1 MDDTEKTE
9 KKNKKDDDIPWHP
22 AFVVALQATL
32 IEYKDALDYRF
43 EHPLTSDPLR
53 IDILVIKKRPET
65 VVKKQIAEIF
75 RRENIFE
82 YKSPTD
88 YLSIDEFHKA
98 LSRLH
103 LYKALTKNVNIPDLT
118 LSFVVTVHPREL
130 FRHLH
135 DTLGYTSEERHPG
148 IFVIT
153 GGMIPIQIINSIK
166 LSEDENHWLRNL
178 TRKLSKPEQD
188 LKWLRRL
195 KKEYDSVLDLS
206 AYLYAIVEA
215 NRQRLNKEE
224 TDMLWSA
231 EICKTFEELGWTEK
245 WMEKG
250 IEKGKLETA
259 HAMFAEGDSPEKIS
273 RVTKIPLNTLK
284 KKLSIQ

>member
-1 MDDTEKTE
+1 MTDTENTKE
-9 KKNKKDDDIPWHP
+9 IPWHP

-53 IDILVIKKRPET
+53 IDILVIKKRPEV

-82 YKSPTD
+82 YKSPSD

-103 LYKALTKNVNIPDLT
+103 LYKALTKNVDIPDLT
-118 LSFVVTVHPREL
+118 LSFVVTAQPREL
-130 FRHLH
+130 FRHLR
-135 DTLGYTSEERHPG
+135 DTLGYAAEERHPG
-148 IFVIT
+148 IFVVT
-153 GGMIPIQIINSIK
+153 GAMIPIQIINSVK

-178 TRKLSKPEQD
+178 TRELSKPEQD
-188 LKWLRRL
+188 LNWLRRL
-195 KKEYDSVLDLS
+195 KQEYNPVLDLG

-224 TDMLWSA
+224 NHMWSA
-231 EICKTFEELGWTEK
+231 EICKTFEELGWAEK

-250 IEKGKLETA
+250 IEKGELKGKLEDA
-259 HAMFAEGDSPEKIS
+259 RAMFAEGMDVDVIA
-273 RVTKIPLNTLK
+273 RITKVPLNTLK
-284 KKLSIQ
+284 KELSLQ